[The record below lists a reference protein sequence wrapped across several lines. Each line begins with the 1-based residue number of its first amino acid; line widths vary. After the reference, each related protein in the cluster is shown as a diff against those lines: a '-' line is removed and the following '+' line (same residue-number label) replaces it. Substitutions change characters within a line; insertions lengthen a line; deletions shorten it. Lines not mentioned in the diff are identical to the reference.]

1 MEAAENRFKHTH
13 LLCPFCEH
21 KGCFSINE
29 DWSGY
34 CFSCKEYSKDVRE
47 AYEGDIDVLITGET
61 NKTQQRQA
69 PLDSSA
75 SEVEGI
81 FGALSDRGITEA
93 TAKRYGV
100 KIATD
105 IRGKVI
111 KHYYPYFT
119 SNEITAVKSRDI
131 GSKQFFWRGS
141 KSNTGLFGEQIAPK
155 RGKFIT
161 VVEGECDAMAG
172 FELFGGKWPVVSIKS
187 GAAGVVKDIKE
198 SLEFIE
204 GYESVVLCFDNDKPG
219 RQAARKVARILKPGT
234 ARIMTLPNGYKDPNE
249 MLRKNAHAAFV
260 KSFWEAKVY
269 TPSGVLNVSDSK
281 DKFKEREKKEAVPYP
296 WSGLNAKLYGLR
308 QGELVTLTGGT
319 GLGKSSVTRELEHW
333 LIKTTQDNVG
343 IISLEEDWRRTV
355 DGILSIEA
363 NARMYIDQIR
373 EQFSEKEIDK
383 MFDILYDGKNKNR
396 VWIHAHF
403 GTNDIDEIFSKL
415 RFMIVGCECKW
426 IVVDHLHMLVSS
438 LIEGDERRAID
449 NIMTRLR
456 SLVEETGAGI
466 ILVSHL
472 RRVDGNRG
480 HENGVE
486 TSLSH
491 LRGSQSIAQLSDC
504 VISLE
509 RNQQADDPTEANTTR
524 IRILKSRYT
533 GDVGIATHLVYDRH
547 TGRLNELDMDDI
559 SLSTEK
565 ETEVSLNLS

>member
-13 LLCPFCEH
+13 LSCPFCEH

-69 PLDSSA
+69 SLDSSA

-187 GAAGVVKDIKE
+187 GAAGAVKDIKE
-198 SLEFIE
+198 SLEFLE
-204 GYESVVLCFDNDKPG
+204 GYESVVLAFDNDKPG

-509 RNQQADDPTEANTTR
+509 RNQQSDDPIEANTTR
-524 IRILKSRYT
+524 VRILKSRYT